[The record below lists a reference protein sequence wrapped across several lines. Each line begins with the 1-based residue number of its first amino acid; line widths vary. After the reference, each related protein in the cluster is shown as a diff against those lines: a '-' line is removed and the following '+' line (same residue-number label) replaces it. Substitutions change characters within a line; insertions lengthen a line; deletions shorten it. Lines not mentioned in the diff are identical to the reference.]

1 MKMKKISILS
11 LHLGYGGIEK
21 CVVNLA
27 NSLCENYEVEIAVCY
42 KLYEEPAF
50 PIDKRVQIK
59 YLNND
64 LKPNRKEFISAL
76 KNKKLLS
83 TIKEGLY
90 SIKVLNSR
98 RKTMINYI
106 INCKADV
113 IISTRDLFNYWVG
126 TFAKKHTLKIGWEH
140 NLLIL

>member
-1 MKMKKISILS
+1 MKKISILS

-83 TIKEGLY
+83 TI
-90 SIKVLNSR
+90 
-98 RKTMINYI
+98 
-106 INCKADV
+106 
-113 IISTRDLFNYWVG
+113 
-126 TFAKKHTLKIGWEH
+126 
-140 NLLIL
+140 